1 MPERATA
8 AAGLLLGSW
17 WTLAAPVLVFG
28 LIPLPELAFDQRVAT
43 DEDPA
48 SARRGVLRHFEDAP
62 QLPGDDPAV
71 AGAAAVLRGGGPSA
85 GPLAGR
91 AGDLSLRPT
100 PRRARIGAMIRAP
113 LALLALLLLFGCPS
127 NDDDS
132 AALDDDD
139 VEDDDDSVQPDD
151 DDSVQPGDDDD
162 SSLPADDDDS
172 ALDCG
177 EPPSVVADVAFTD
190 ALGNPSTVLTPLGLT
205 VTVSIQN
212 QGGGTESQTYS
223 SSCIFGWQ
231 LDDGAG
237 DTVGGGPDCD
247 GVMTQVDYV
256 CGAEPTVQTES
267 IGSINILTGSPLD
280 PGTYQLSVDTFFY
293 GVTSIQVTVP

>member
-1 MPERATA
+1 
-8 AAGLLLGSW
+8 
-17 WTLAAPVLVFG
+17 
-28 LIPLPELAFDQRVAT
+28 
-43 DEDPA
+43 
-48 SARRGVLRHFEDAP
+48 
-62 QLPGDDPAV
+62 
-71 AGAAAVLRGGGPSA
+71 
-85 GPLAGR
+85 
-91 AGDLSLRPT
+91 
-100 PRRARIGAMIRAP
+100 MIRAP

>member
-139 VEDDDDSVQPDD
+139 VEDD